1 VDKRRKGVVIGAIC
15 CLNAVCFYLLFPKS
29 NNSDSYAVIRSQIS
43 KTLNAQVLEIAP
55 DLQPRYFPWTNQ
67 VPVAMVSADP
77 AQDDSRFM
85 RAASIGQSELSKY
98 LIEQGITHLLVAP
111 QNGERNHLFYRW
123 SNTPSVNLRLT
134 EPLFREIVRVYGDY
148 PASLFE
154 VVKTETSGFCVQC
167 SGVEFNWDGIR
178 EKAIDTSR
186 YGYLDGPD
194 ILWILGQDR
203 PSLSINAKVKTKNG
217 FRVTFG
223 LVAAYGGNAP
233 PQILRFQS
241 ERGMKAV
248 RLFPGPESFFS
259 VDLSEGETLHID
271 PVLPCVIPAVAQL
284 DPGNQ
289 DLREMCFGIASVKA
303 EEIP

>member
-1 VDKRRKGVVIGAIC
+1 VVKRRKGVLIGTIC
-15 CLNAVCFYLLFPKS
+15 CLGVIIFYFLLPDRDT
-29 NNSDSYAVIRSQIS
+29 SDSYSIIRRQIS
-43 KTLNAQVLEIAP
+43 KTPNAQVLEVAP

-77 AQDDSRFM
+77 AQDDLAFM
-85 RAASIGQSELSKY
+85 RAASFGQSELSKY
-98 LIEQGITHLLVAP
+98 LNEKGITHLLVA
-111 QNGERNHLFYRW
+111 QLNGERNHLYYRW

-134 EPLFREIVRVYGDY
+134 EPFFREVARAYGDY

-154 VVKTETSGFCVQC
+154 VIPSETSGFCSEC
-167 SGVEFNWDGIR
+167 SGVEFSWMGIR

-186 YGYLDGPD
+186 FGYIDGPD
-194 ILWILGQDR
+194 VVWILGQDR
-203 PSLSINAKVKTKNG
+203 SSLSIKAKTKNVNG
-217 FRVTFG
+217 FRITFG

-241 ERGMKAV
+241 ERGLKVV
-248 RLFPGPESFFS
+248 RLFPGPEVFVS

-271 PVLPCVIPAVAQL
+271 PALPCVIPAIAQL
-284 DPGNQ
+284 DLGNQ
-289 DLREMCFGIASVKA
+289 DLREMCFGITSVKA